1 MVGVYFVFELIR
13 VHGRPEKLRTL
24 VLGCGVLGVTLLC
37 LLPGLIAYKLDQ
49 HAVASLIT
57 KSSVELQQ
65 FGAETS
71 SYLVPS
77 RGHPVFGGFARSVD
91 SAAFYSER
99 TLYFGWTTLLLAA
112 VGVYLLI
119 RRDPTL
125 LAHVTRRRAVVF
137 AAMLLPVAYWSSL
150 RRVVHV
156 VGIPIPTLSYFAGH
170 VTTYYRVYA
179 RIGVV
184 VGIALV
190 ILAAPALDRPRY
202 GATAGG
208 RAGHARCWSSSMFE
222 LLPARVT
229 AWAGSA
235 KSPRL
240 RPLAREATARIV
252 AHYPIPTDLGRRSI

>member
-1 MVGVYFVFELIR
+1 M
-13 VHGRPEKLRTL
+13 
-24 VLGCGVLGVTLLC
+24 TLLC

-99 TLYFGWTTLLLAA
+99 TLYFGWTTLFLAA
-112 VGVYLLI
+112 GGVYLLI

-137 AAMLLPVAYWSSL
+137 AAILLPVAYWSSL

-190 ILAAPALDRPRY
+190 ILAAPALDRLIRRHRWGPAL
-202 GATAGG
+202 GCALLVLV
-208 RAGHARCWSSSMFE
+208 MFE

-235 KSPRL
+235 SPPDL
-240 RPLAREATARIV
+240 GRPLARGAARTASS
-252 AHYPIPTDLGRRSI
+252 PTTPLRADQSASGRS